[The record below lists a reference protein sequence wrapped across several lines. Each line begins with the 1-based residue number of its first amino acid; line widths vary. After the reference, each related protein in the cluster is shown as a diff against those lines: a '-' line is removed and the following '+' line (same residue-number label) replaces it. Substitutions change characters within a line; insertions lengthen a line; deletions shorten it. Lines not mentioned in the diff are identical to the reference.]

1 MITGLSISFHILI
14 NFQKELHFWL
24 VLFTITPVLQT
35 MFLAAGMYNRG
46 TRRSF
51 LVHVDRWAAK
61 LIAFYRLFT
70 IGSAGFLF
78 ADLNEWWKNNRAG
91 CAFDG
96 EYADEFEASV
106 GKDFGPKDTT
116 WGSYLRKENGLNFAF
131 SAFGSFLYLLGS
143 IFFIP
148 DTNMLTDG
156 TIVFIW
162 GSSVIFLSQA
172 WKVYRQGLEVK
183 YNPQVDDFC
192 RREFKFSNYLADLPA
207 LGNILKLIVNTRF

>member
-1 MITGLSISFHILI
+1 MLIDGLLS
-14 NFQKELHFWL
+14 
-24 VLFTITPVLQT
+24 T
-35 MFLAAGMYNRG
+35 AAE
-46 TRRSF
+46 
-51 LVHVDRWAAK
+51 

-148 DTNMLTDG
+148 ATNMLTDG

-162 GSSVIFLSQA
+162 GSSVNFLSQA

-183 YNPQVDDFC
+183 YDPQVDDFC
-192 RREFKFSNYLADLPA
+192 RREFKFSNYSADLPA
-207 LGNILKLIVNTRF
+207 LGNILKLIVHARF